1 MCAISTSNAR
11 AIATIASRPLPR
23 QRSHQSNSK
32 ANPKEDSHTQ
42 TVASQPRSIPPQPTP
57 HIHPDDPATSQAR
70 PQARP
75 YSTSSN
81 PTTIVTMKPNDSIIL
96 AIFLIA
102 VFIIAFAW
110 YLQRTCRR
118 AVDAEVHEMAYR
130 RDMEAAGVVAV
141 KEEEAKKGGKGG
153 KNEKK

>member
-1 MCAISTSNAR
+1 
-11 AIATIASRPLPR
+11 
-23 QRSHQSNSK
+23 
-32 ANPKEDSHTQ
+32 
-42 TVASQPRSIPPQPTP
+42 
-57 HIHPDDPATSQAR
+57 
-70 PQARP
+70 
-75 YSTSSN
+75 
-81 PTTIVTMKPNDSIIL
+81 MKPNDSIIL

-130 RDMEAAGVVAV
+130 RDMEAARVVAV

-153 KNEKK
+153 KNERK